1 MDTFIQYV
9 MSLKLPLSS
18 LNPSSLQIFP
28 TYEAQWHQIFCTCC
42 ERAFGHLDT
51 DGFGMFLIW
60 VSIVNHLTSSEILQE
75 RKNIQILRIIEI
87 AEGRVTHDIQKVTKS
102 VAYVKAEK

>member
-1 MDTFIQYV
+1 
-9 MSLKLPLSS
+9 
-18 LNPSSLQIFP
+18 
-28 TYEAQWHQIFCTCC
+28 
-42 ERAFGHLDT
+42 
-51 DGFGMFLIW
+51 
-60 VSIVNHLTSSEILQE
+60 LQE